1 MSRLCN
7 KSAHSASVAPNRG
20 SRTSLDVWGEEERS
34 QRLRGH
40 ACAAPRL
47 SDFRDDEGKHRVCL
61 YTGPCPAPCQT
72 HLRAEART
80 HYDGGEK

>member
-1 MSRLCN
+1 MTPGAQKL
-7 KSAHSASVAPNRG
+7 AP
-20 SRTSLDVWGEEERS
+20 RTSLDVWGEEERS

-61 YTGPCPAPCQT
+61 YTGPCPALRQT

>member
-1 MSRLCN
+1 MTLLCN
-7 KSAHSASVAPNRG
+7 ESQHSASVAQTGP
-20 SRTSLDVWGEEERS
+20 RTSVDVWGEKERS

-61 YTGPCPAPCQT
+61 YTGPCPAPRQT